1 MEKENSYGLI
11 KAHMMVTFIKIIF
24 MEKVNTSGQMEESI
38 KENGLTTKWKELEHL
53 LGVMEDVTL
62 VNTRTIR
69 SMVKELSNGQM
80 VENIS
85 ENGTKANNMVK
96 EPI

>member
-11 KAHMMVTFIKIIF
+11 KAHTMATFIKIIF

-38 KENGLTTKWKELEHL
+38 RENGLTTKWKELEHSH
-53 LGVMEDVTL
+53 GVMEDATL
-62 VNTRTIR
+62 VNTKTIR
-69 SMVKELSNGQM
+69 SMVKELLSGQT

-85 ENGTKANNMVK
+85 ENGTKANNTVK
-96 EPI
+96 VPI